1 MNTNKI
7 LKTIL
12 AVFVFA
18 VPVMA
23 DELDRS
29 TAGKIIWTPKN
40 WPANGRLIKPKGI
53 GNITAAYFANDA
65 ARKPLTVEFNRDAT
79 VVTLHVPNKAPAQPA
94 IALELAEKSTRHPD
108 GRIVFSALD
117 AKVHGTKAKLET
129 HPGNH
134 RIGFWVN
141 PADFVQ
147 WNPDLPRAGNYDVE
161 LTYSAA
167 GPSGTKAVIE
177 IAKNKIPITLKTTG
191 SWHRYTTLPVGHI
204 KIPKTGPQT
213 ITVKCTKKDGDAV
226 MNLKAVTLRPR

>member
-1 MNTNKI
+1 M

-12 AVFVFA
+12 ALLA
-18 VPVMA
+18 LTLPAMA

-40 WPANGRLIKPKGI
+40 WPTNGRLIKPKGI

-65 ARKPLTVEFNRDAT
+65 ARKPLTVEFNRDAS
-79 VVTLHVPNKAPAQPA
+79 VVKLHVQKNAPAKRA
-94 IALELAEKSTRHPD
+94 VVLELAEKSTRHPD

-117 AKVHGTKAKLET
+117 AEVHGTKAKLET

-141 PADFVQ
+141 AADFVQ
-147 WNPDLPRAGNYDVE
+147 WKSDLPRAGSYDVE

-167 GPSGTKAVIE
+167 GPSGTNAMIAIGETELAV
-177 IAKNKIPITLKTTG
+177 TLKTTG
-191 SWHRYTTLPVGHI
+191 SWYRYTTLSVGQI
-204 KIPKTGPQT
+204 KIPKGGAQI
-213 ITVKCTKKDGDAV
+213 ITVKCTKKIGGAV

>member
-1 MNTNKI
+1 MNTNKM
-7 LKTIL
+7 LKPIL

-18 VPVMA
+18 IPLMA

-29 TAGKIIWTPKN
+29 TPGKIIWTVKD
-40 WPANGRLIKPKGI
+40 WPANGRLIKPKSI
-53 GNITAAYFANDA
+53 GNITVAYFANDA

-79 VVTLHVPNKAPAQPA
+79 VVTLHVPKQAPAKNA
-94 IALELAEKSTRHPD
+94 VVLEVVEKSTRHPD
-108 GRIVFSALD
+108 GRIVLSALD
-117 AKVHGTKAKLET
+117 TKVHGSKAKLET

-134 RIGFWVN
+134 RVGFWVN

-147 WNPDLPRAGNYDVE
+147 WKSDLPRAGNYNVE

-191 SWHRYTTLPVGHI
+191 SWYRYTTLTVGRI
-204 KIPKTGPQT
+204 KIPKTGPQI
-213 ITVKCTKKDGDAV
+213 ITVKCTKKIGGAV

>member
-29 TAGKIIWTPKN
+29 TAVKIIWTPKN

-79 VVTLHVPNKAPAQPA
+79 VVTLHVPKKAPAQPT

-108 GRIVFSALD
+108 GRIVFSALN

-147 WNPDLPRAGNYDVE
+147 WNSDLPRAGNYDVE

-191 SWHRYTTLPVGHI
+191 SWYRYTTLPVGHI
-204 KIPKTGPQT
+204 RIPKTGPQT
-213 ITVKCTKKDGDAV
+213 ITVKCTKKVGGAV

>member
-1 MNTNKI
+1 MKLI
-7 LKTIL
+7 SFTIL
-12 AVFVFA
+12 ALA
-18 VPVMA
+18 IPVMA

-29 TAGKIIWTPKN
+29 TPGTIIWTVKD

-53 GNITAAYFANDA
+53 GNITAAYFSNDA

-79 VVTLHVPNKAPAQPA
+79 VVTLHVPKQAPVKPA
-94 IALELAEKSTRHPD
+94 LVLELAEKTTRHPD

-117 AKVHGTKAKLET
+117 AKVHGAKAKLET

-141 PADFVQ
+141 AADFVQ
-147 WNPDLPRAGNYDVE
+147 WNSDLPRAGSYDVE

-177 IAKNKIPITLKTTG
+177 IAETKLPVTLKSTG
-191 SWHRYTTLPVGHI
+191 SWYRYTTLPAGHI
-204 KIPKTGPQT
+204 KIAKTGPHV
-213 ITVKCTKKDGDAV
+213 ITVKCTKKVGGAV